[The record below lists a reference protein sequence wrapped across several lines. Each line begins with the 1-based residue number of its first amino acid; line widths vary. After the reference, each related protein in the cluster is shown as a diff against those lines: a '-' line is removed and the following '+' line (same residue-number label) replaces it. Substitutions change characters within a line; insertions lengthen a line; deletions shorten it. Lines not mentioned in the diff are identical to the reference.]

1 VDGKK
6 STYYELILADDCT
19 RKCPFCKYCD
29 RKGRNATI
37 DEITSFFSAA
47 FKDNGDK
54 PFDFTMFGGEP
65 TLNPKGIE
73 HALGLSHN
81 MGCRSTL
88 ITNAD
93 KFDEIDPACLDFL
106 DCAIVSTYDYME
118 TMPQIRY
125 LDIRNELRQHNVL
138 VTFAYTMEM
147 KDIVNG
153 ALHRFRYFCAED
165 CVGCKINLS
174 HSPESWAKEEKWNKV
189 YDTLLFHLKRD
200 IDSLERVPDYLR
212 FEKLRV
218 KMLME
223 GKDFQL
229 HSCMPGMKK
238 VWRHG
243 KFIGE
248 CWRMEGKEI
257 PDISKI
263 ENCKECKWSKVCD
276 RGCLAEIHE
285 GRVDPRICQMQ
296 LAKFDAVEYGLSR
309 YGNK

>member
-1 VDGKK
+1 MDEKK

-29 RKGRNATI
+29 RKGRNATVE
-37 DEITSFFSAA
+37 EITRFFDAA

-73 HALGLSHN
+73 HALCLSHN

-93 KFDEIDPACLDFL
+93 NFDGIEPYCLDFL
-106 DCAIVSTYDYME
+106 DCAIISAYDYLDDLA
-118 TMPQIRY
+118 PIRY
-125 LDIRNELRQHNVL
+125 MEIANTLRQHNVL

-147 KDIVNG
+147 KDVMSS
-153 ALHRFRYFCAED
+153 ALTVFRYFCLENH
-165 CVGCKINLS
+165 VGCKINLS
-174 HSPESWAKEEKWNKV
+174 HSPESWAKNEKWNKV
-189 YDTLLFHLKRD
+189 YETLLSNLKKD
-200 IDSLERVPDYLR
+200 IDSIERVPDYLR
-212 FEKLRV
+212 FEKIRV

-229 HSCMPGMKK
+229 RSCMPGMKK

-248 CWRMEGKEI
+248 CWRMEGKKI
-257 PDISKI
+257 PDITEI

-276 RGCLAEIHE
+276 RGCLAEIVE
-285 GRVDPRICQMQ
+285 GRVDPRICRMQ
-296 LAKFDAVEYGLSR
+296 RAKFDAVEYGLSR